1 MAHQSPMIAIPKKT
15 TGDVDWTAP
24 IRNLIAKSFGEN
36 PDNYAQECQAL
47 QRCRQDAVKGAGS
60 DMTGRDLLYKYFG
73 QLEILE
79 MRFPEIR
86 VNFPWN
92 DAFTNKLTTQTAIA
106 YEKASVLFQIAATHS
121 AIAASQNRSDPEGLK
136 LAFYYF
142 KTCAGMLTYINE
154 NFLHAPSTDLSREV
168 IKFLVGVIMAQATEV
183 FLEKCI
189 DEKKAPTLIAKI
201 ASQSASMYT
210 SLSEEVKD
218 FMGKGIFDRNW
229 ITLIQIK
236 SKHFGSIAQY
246 YRGLVDNKAG
256 AYGEALV
263 RFTFAESLAK
273 EANRSAASFS
283 ALFAHVSPTLPAD
296 AGPSISERTKVQLQL
311 STDRKTEAQR
321 DNDLIYN
328 AVLPSADALPAIEK
342 AVVATPISIQEV
354 YRAPDVQNVIGADIF
369 VKLIPLSVHESA
381 SVYSEEKAKL
391 VRKEVENAE
400 SAEVEVR
407 SALEAMGVQSG
418 LARFKAMAEGSLG
431 GEEEIP
437 LDVRRWR
444 EDINVMED
452 REGIDILLQ
461 QMARLK
467 EAVKAELDSISRDL
481 DVESR
486 ECETMRV
493 KYDHLWTQEPS
504 ASFTKSIRQ
513 DLKSHLGA
521 VDAAAVSDQQVST
534 LWESLK
540 SDIRLLLSPDVED
553 VFRASAQRDAPSESL
568 LDLDI
573 GAEAHDEKERV
584 RIRQYTTEIE
594 ERLGRLKKIAYE
606 RGEVLKELK
615 DKIQADDVSHLL
627 LLNRRNPGA
636 EQSLFAAE
644 LEKFRTYQQRLGTT
658 VHNQQVV
665 LKEIQGLWKNLRDLA
680 GRGPGAKKWDER
692 ERRKKDTVRRFSNA
706 RDGYMEVRDGLTKG
720 LQFYQQLTDLS
731 TTLTVSVKSFIT
743 DRRSERDRL
752 VGQADI
758 QQRLAVPQTPAE
770 KPPLPPPPRRAAPSL
785 DSSFASMNLQ
795 GSQNPASPP
804 PKPPQASYS
813 TFPPP
818 PQSINAYS
826 NLPPPPQQP
835 ARPAYTNPVS
845 PNTPSD
851 PYASLGAFGSQFST
865 PRAAPP
871 VPRQQT
877 HSASPQR
884 QSSFSLPPP
893 PPSRPQYAANPQ
905 IPQTYGQQ
913 APPPPQSWRQYPPQ
927 TQPIQQGSQYQ
938 NMPPPPPPSQ
948 GHDTQ
953 QYYQGY
959 GRR

>member
-1 MAHQSPMIAIPKKT
+1 MAYQSPMIAIPKKT

-24 IRNLIAKSFGEN
+24 ICNLIAKSFGEN

-92 DAFTNKLTTQTAIA
+92 DAFTNKLTMQTAIA

-142 KTCAGMLTYINE
+142 RTCAGMLTYINE

-189 DEKKAPTLIAKI
+189 DEKKAPALVAKI

-236 SKHFGSIAQY
+236 SKHFGSVAQY
-246 YRGLVDNKAG
+246 YRGQVDNKAG
-256 AYGEALV
+256 AHGEALV
-263 RFTFAESLAK
+263 RFTLAESLAK
-273 EANRSAASFS
+273 EANRSAASFT

-342 AVVATPISIQEV
+342 AVVATHISIQEV

-407 SALEAMGVQSG
+407 SALEAMGVQAG

-452 REGIDILLQ
+452 REGIDTLLQ

-467 EAVKAELDSISRDL
+467 EAVKADLDGFSRDL

-513 DLKSHLGA
+513 DLKSHIGA
-521 VDAAAVSDQQVST
+521 LDAAAASDQQVST
-534 LWESLK
+534 LWESVK
-540 SDIRLLLSPDVED
+540 SDIRLLLSPDVEE

-573 GAEAHDEKERV
+573 GVEAHDETERV

-644 LEKFRTYQQRLGTT
+644 LEKFRAYQQRLGTT
-658 VHNQQVV
+658 VYNQQAV
-665 LKEIQGLWKNLRDLA
+665 LQEIQGLWKHLRDLA

-731 TTLTVSVKSFIT
+731 AALALSVKSFIT

-758 QQRLAVPQTPAE
+758 QQRLAVPQTPVE
-770 KPPLPPPPRRAAPSL
+770 KPPLPPPPRSPPSL
-785 DSSFASMNLQ
+785 DSSFKSMMLH
-795 GSQNPASPP
+795 GSQNPVSPP
-804 PKPPQASYS
+804 TRPPQASYS
-813 TFPPP
+813 SILPPPP
-818 PQSINAYS
+818 PQPVKAYS
-826 NLPPPPQQP
+826 NLPPPPQP
-835 ARPAYTNPVS
+835 ARPVYTNPVS
-845 PNTPSD
+845 SNPPPD

-871 VPRQQT
+871 VPQQQM

-905 IPQTYGQQ
+905 NPQTYGQQ
-913 APPPPQSWRQYPPQ
+913 APLPPQSWRQYSSQ
-927 TQPIQQGSQYQ
+927 TQPTQQGSQYQ
-938 NMPPPPPPSQ
+938 TKPPPPPPSQ
-948 GHDTQ
+948 SRDTQ

-959 GRR
+959 GR